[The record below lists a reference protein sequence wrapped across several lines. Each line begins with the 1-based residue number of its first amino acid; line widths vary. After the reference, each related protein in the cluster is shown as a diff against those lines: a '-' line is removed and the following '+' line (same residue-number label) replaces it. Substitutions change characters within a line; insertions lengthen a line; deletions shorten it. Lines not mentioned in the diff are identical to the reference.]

1 MKKYI
6 LLTLILFFA
15 FSCCTIKM
23 QEGETEQVF
32 LIRACMDSA
41 KKSGNFSACELLIAQ
56 YVKEKDDE
64 RLYKR
69 YDYCKK
75 QKDDSQKFT
84 ECWLSLNQR

>member
-1 MKKYI
+1 MKKII
-6 LLTLILFFA
+6 LLLSFFLFA
-15 FSCCTIKM
+15 TCCTVKI
-23 QEGETEQVF
+23 QEGESEQGF
-32 LIRACMDSA
+32 LIRACMESA

-69 YDYCKK
+69 YDYCKT

-84 ECWLSLNQR
+84 ECWLSLNQK